1 VLAVSSFL
9 VYIVPLDPALKNGAC
24 GARSDHSESKR
35 YLWIEP
41 ELCSPCERMFK
52 MINCQEGPTM
62 KPADEKRKSGIE
74 FVEDLPWGTHF
85 WQFYQTKED
94 LLGILIPYFR
104 AGLENNELCVW
115 IIPDFLTKKGAL
127 KAMGKGVPGFSEY
140 TEKRQIEIFP
150 YADWYLKDATFD
162 LKRSLHMLMDKHD
175 EALSKGFAGMRI
187 SGNARWRNK
196 SKDWND
202 LGCYEA
208 AINNVVGDAKL
219 LVLCTYSLDKCG
231 VVEILDV
238 VKNHYRPSPMHDLP
252 LKFV

>member
-1 VLAVSSFL
+1 
-9 VYIVPLDPALKNGAC
+9 
-24 GARSDHSESKR
+24 
-35 YLWIEP
+35 
-41 ELCSPCERMFK
+41 
-52 MINCQEGPTM
+52 M

-175 EALSKGFAGMRI
+175 
-187 SGNARWRNK
+187 
-196 SKDWND
+196 
-202 LGCYEA
+202 A